1 MSSAAAADVNDLPFS
16 LHSGISI
23 SAGIYSHLT
32 HSCVV
37 DLICGSGTMCLLF
50 KGRSHPVA
58 VGTRMKRM
66 SRLFHS
72 LSTCRRVLVDIS
84 RCALFSHRTNV
95 ASIWLPQVFHVWPQS

>member
-1 MSSAAAADVNDLPFS
+1 MSSAAADVNHLPFS
-16 LHSGISI
+16 LRSGISI

-58 VGTRMKRM
+58 VGTRMKLM
-66 SRLFHS
+66 SRLFRR
-72 LSTCRRVLVDIS
+72 LSSCRRVLVDIS
-84 RCALFSHRTNV
+84 RCALFSDQRNV
-95 ASIWLPQVFHVWPQS
+95 ASIWLPQLFHVWPQS